1 MIARGRAEGLNC
13 FRDTADAVVISFT
26 PGIGLLLA
34 AVVTSLAGAGGG
46 AVLRDIPITL
56 CVLLAP
62 SVLSFEL
69 ARFWGR
75 DAFWNRYM
83 CAFNWCQWVL
93 PIVGFVLILGL
104 GVARTMGIGGGIG
117 PRTIFVGLAC
127 YALWMNWFIAR
138 NGLALSRGRAIGFVA
153 AVNLGTMAVIIVPS
167 VLAGLA
173 R

>member
-117 PRTIFVGLAC
+117 PRSGATCPDPAAASSTPRPSWTPPRCG
-127 YALWMNWFIAR
+127 R
-138 NGLALSRGRAIGFVA
+138 SRPPR
-153 AVNLGTMAVIIVPS
+153 P
-167 VLAGLA
+167 
-173 R
+173 RRCP